1 MSNILRSSG
10 NKRGH
15 RKMWTLHS
23 QILQKVLLDRRLVEL
38 DAQVQA
44 LQESLQNGET
54 WTVRI

>member
-1 MSNILRSSG
+1 
-10 NKRGH
+10 
-15 RKMWTLHS
+15 MWTLHS